1 MPLNKNRLVVDA
13 VVPIA
18 PAAALLQG
26 LELAD
31 PLLRRAAAQAM
42 AGLTEAVPLLL
53 QTLQHESVLS
63 VRTALLESLAATP
76 GDEAVHGLAGCL
88 RSEDV
93 WLRNTAIEM
102 LRGIP
107 EQVAP
112 VIAHLLIDPDRDV
125 RILAVS
131 ILDNLRHAQVEEWL
145 LQLIDAETD
154 VNVCGAAL
162 DVLTSVATGQASTAV
177 QALMQRFAEEPYI
190 QFSGKLLLE
199 RLARE
204 Q

>member
-1 MPLNKNRLVVDA
+1 M
-13 VVPIA
+13 
-18 PAAALLQG
+18 
-26 LELAD
+26 
-31 PLLRRAAAQAM
+31 
-42 AGLTEAVPLLL
+42 
-53 QTLQHESVLS
+53 
-63 VRTALLESLAATP
+63 
-76 GDEAVHGLAGCL
+76 
-88 RSEDV
+88 
-93 WLRNTAIEM
+93 
-102 LRGIP
+102 
-107 EQVAP
+107 
-112 VIAHLLIDPDRDV
+112 IAHLLIDPDRDV